1 MSDATGKVTVN
12 NERGLHVRIAT
23 RIVQVASSYP
33 CDVFVEKGGQE
44 VNGKSIMGLLMLVA
58 SKGSVLTIRA
68 AGDRS
73 EEAVAELIAL
83 IEAYV
88 DTEGG

>member
-1 MSDATGKVTVN
+1 
-12 NERGLHVRIAT
+12 
-23 RIVQVASSYP
+23 
-33 CDVFVEKGGQE
+33 VFVEKGGQE

>member
-1 MSDATGKVTVN
+1 
-12 NERGLHVRIAT
+12 
-23 RIVQVASSYP
+23 
-33 CDVFVEKGGQE
+33 
-44 VNGKSIMGLLMLVA
+44 
-58 SKGSVLTIRA
+58 VLTIRA